1 MSNQRLSDLL
11 VGSLVV
17 GAAVVL
23 LVAVVLTKGWNK
35 RQFDLYMRSST
46 AQDLNVDT
54 KVFLQYLEVGEVKG
68 VAPQVDSA
76 SGRLRFVVHLRIDE
90 RYQDGTELRLP
101 LGTEADIVP
110 VNALGGAA
118 IGLRLPERNIG
129 RLTPGDTINSV
140 RRASGLEAIA
150 QTADSLRQQ
159 IELVLTDTRTL
170 IHSLNSTVVLA
181 QTELKQTGPEIRT
194 TLTDVQAALAQLT
207 PTLARADTLM
217 AAAHGQMGTIS
228 DSIAAT
234 LSQTRLMVGH
244 LDSLAATASTIAGE
258 NRDVVRTTAQNLFVI
273 SAKLEHFLD
282 QVSRR
287 PLRMITGVSPLPND
301 SSHTASPE
309 ASGSPRP

>member
-1 MSNQRLSDLL
+1 MSTQRMSDFM
-11 VGSLVV
+11 VGALVV

-23 LVAVVLTKGWNK
+23 VIAVVLTKGWNK
-35 RQFDLYMRSST
+35 RQFDLYMRSAT

-90 RYQDGTELRLP
+90 RYQDGTRLRLP

-118 IGLRLPERNIG
+118 IGLRLPERGIG
-129 RLTPGDTINSV
+129 SLSPGDTINSV

-159 IELVLTDTRTL
+159 IALVLTDTRDL

-181 QTELKQTGPEIRT
+181 QSELRQTAPEIRT
-194 TLTDVQAALAQLT
+194 TLTGIQAALGQLT

-217 AAAHGQMGTIS
+217 ASAHGQMGSIS

-234 LSQTRLMVGH
+234 LSQTRRMLGH
-244 LDSLAATASTIAGE
+244 LDSLAATASSIAGE

-287 PLRMITGVSPLPND
+287 PLRMITGVTPLPVD
-301 SSHTASPE
+301 TARTVAPGT
-309 ASGSPRP
+309 SGSPRQ

>member
-1 MSNQRLSDLL
+1 MSDLL
-11 VGSLVV
+11 VGAIVV
-17 GAAVVL
+17 GAALVL
-23 LVAVVLTKGWNK
+23 VVAVILTKGWNK

-68 VAPQVDSA
+68 VAPQVDSTT
-76 SGRLRFVVHLRIDE
+76 GQLRFVVHLRIDE
-90 RYQDGTELRLP
+90 RYQDGNELRLP

-118 IGLRLPERNIG
+118 IGLRLPGRNLG
-129 RLTPGDTINSV
+129 RLAPGDTINSV

-159 IELVLTDTRTL
+159 IALVLTDTRDL
-170 IHSLNSTVVLA
+170 IHSLNSTVVMA
-181 QTELKQTGPEIRT
+181 QSELRQTAPEIRT
-194 TLTDVQAALAQLT
+194 TLSGIQATLAQLT

-217 AAAHGQMGTIS
+217 SSAHGQMGSIS

-234 LSQTRLMVGH
+234 LSQTRLMLGH
-244 LDSLAATASTIAGE
+244 LDSLASTASTIAGE

-273 SAKLEHFLD
+273 SSKLEYFLD

-287 PLRMITGVSPLPND
+287 PLRMITGITPLPAD
-301 SSHTASPE
+301 TSKVRTPDV
-309 ASGSPRP
+309 SGTPLP

>member
-76 SGRLRFVVHLRIDE
+76 SGQLRFVVHLRIDE